1 MKDDIVIVGAAR
13 TPVGAFNGAFGSL
26 PAHELG
32 KVAIQAALER
42 AGIEAPRV
50 SEVIL
55 GQILT
60 AGEGQNPARQAS
72 IAAGIPVE
80 VPAWGVNQLCGS
92 GLRTVAL
99 GYQAILNGD
108 CEIVVAGGQESMSM
122 APHCAHLRNGVKMGN
137 FEMIDTMIKD
147 GLWDA
152 FNGYH
157 MGNTAENVARQ
168 WQITRQQ
175 QDEFAVGSQN
185 KAEAAQKAGRFKDE
199 IAPVTVKTR
208 KGDIVVD
215 ADEYPKHGTTLDA
228 VGKLRPAFAKDGT
241 VTAANASG
249 INDGAAAVVLMKA
262 SDAAKGNR
270 KVLAR
275 IVSWAQAGRRSRHH
289 GHRPDSGVPRRAQE
303 GRLEDRGPRPHRG
316 QRGFRRPGLRGQQGP
331 RLEHRQGQRQWR
343 RDRARSSDRRIRR
356 ARPGDAAPRDGE
368 ARRQERPRHAVHR
381 RRHGHRHVRGARLEA
396 AFPVQKRAAAVAAA
410 FLSTGDSMR
419 CHFANRRTLRCSND
433 LPLLIICDYLTETW
447 LQQRRRAEHSG
458 RNRWHGLQ
466 W

>member
-13 TPVGAFNGAFGSL
+13 TPVGAFNGAFANL

-32 KVAIQAALER
+32 KVAITAALER
-42 AGIEAPRV
+42 AGVELPKV
-50 SEVIL
+50 SEVIM

-60 AGEGQNPARQAS
+60 AAEGQNPARQAS

-108 CEIVVAGGQESMSM
+108 SDIVVAGGQESMSM

-168 WQITRQQ
+168 WQITRAQ

-199 IAPVTVKTR
+199 IAPVTVKSR

-215 ADEYPKHGTTLDA
+215 SDEYPKHGATLDA
-228 VGKLRPAFAKDGT
+228 IGKLRPAFAKDGT
-241 VTAANASG
+241 VTAGNASG

-262 SDAAKGNR
+262 SEAAKANR

-275 IVSWAQAGRRSRHH
+275 IVSWAQAGVDPAIMGSGPIPASRSALQKAGWKIEDLDLVEANEAFAAQACAVNKDLGWNTGKVNVNGGAIAI
-289 GHRPDSGVPRRAQE
+289 GHPIGAS
-303 GRLEDRGPRPHRG
+303 
-316 QRGFRRPGLRGQQGP
+316 
-331 RLEHRQGQRQWR
+331 
-343 RDRARSSDRRIRR
+343 
-356 ARPGDAAPRDGE
+356 
-368 ARRQERPRHAVHR
+368 
-381 RRHGHRHVRGARLEA
+381 GARVLVTLLYEMEKRNAKKGLATLCIGGGMGIAMCLE
-396 AFPVQKRAAAVAAA
+396 R
-410 FLSTGDSMR
+410 G
-419 CHFANRRTLRCSND
+419 
-433 LPLLIICDYLTETW
+433 
-447 LQQRRRAEHSG
+447 
-458 RNRWHGLQ
+458 
-466 W
+466 